1 MDKTAGGHATDQTDT
16 LMLELVRRLT
26 AELRRQSGV
35 APVKLDSLLERDLG
49 FDSLARVELL
59 ARVEQ
64 TFGVSLP
71 EQVLLTAETPRD
83 LVRAVQGCT
92 SVPHRDVPMPQA
104 HDSRDGG
111 GRTASGTA
119 VEDAQE
125 RPAGA
130 GDGMDAGGRATQ
142 GAVAGRAGA
151 VAVQGCTRVSHAV
164 APGRSQRGA
173 TEVQSTALVEAHAAP
188 DSIDNLVALLD
199 WHVRA
204 HPERPHITLVSGEEQ
219 EETLSYA
226 ALQDGARNVAAGLRA
241 HDVQPGQ
248 AVAIMLPT
256 SHEYFFCFY
265 GILLAGAIPVPIYPP
280 LRASQVEE
288 HLRRHARILANAR
301 ATLLITVP
309 EARSVALL
317 LRAQTPEL
325 QRVVSVAELST
336 ATLNPAELE
345 QIGAAIRTRDIAF
358 LQYTSGST
366 GNPKGVILTHANL
379 LANIRAMG
387 QAVQANASDVFVS
400 WLPLY
405 HDMGLIGAW
414 LGSLYYAMPLVVMS
428 PLTFLTR
435 PQRWLWAIH
444 RYRATL
450 SAGPNF
456 AFELCLR
463 KIDDRDLEGLDLS
476 SLRLLFNGAE
486 PVSPDTIRRFTARFA
501 RHGLRPAAV
510 APVYGLAES
519 SVGLAFPPP
528 GRGPVIDRIQ
538 RDALMRDAHAVPADS
553 EDTLAL
559 EFVACG
565 QPLRGHQIRIVDA
578 TGHELGERA
587 EGRLEFKGPSCT
599 SGYFRNAEETRRLF
613 QDGWLDSG
621 DRAYTVGGEI
631 YLTGRVKDI
640 IIRAGRNIYPHELE
654 EAVGNIP
661 GIRKGCVA
669 VFGSTDPVSGT
680 ERLVVLAE
688 TRATDANTLE
698 GLRAEVSAV
707 ATDLIGTPPEEVVLA
722 PLHSV
727 LKTSSG
733 KIRRAA
739 SRELY
744 ERGAIGARPRALWW
758 QLTRLTWTALLPELR
773 RVWRAVGATLYAA
786 YAWLLLCTLAPA
798 VWVTTAVLPRPDWNW
813 TISRG
818 AARLGLRLAGMPLR
832 VHGLENLP
840 RGPCVLVANHASY
853 LDGIVLVA
861 TLTRRFSFVAKAELR
876 ARLIPR
882 LYLTRLGAEFV
893 ERFDLQR
900 GVADTRR
907 LAQTARAGRALAFF
921 PEGTFE
927 RMPGLAAFHMG
938 AFVAAAE
945 AGVPVVP
952 LAIRG
957 TRSILRPD
965 HWFPRRGTIV
975 ATIGRPILPQAAD
988 WAAALQLR
996 DAARAEIL
1004 QHCGEPDL
1012 AAHAAPD

>member
-1 MDKTAGGHATDQTDT
+1 MDKTAGRHATDQPDAR
-16 LMLELVRRLT
+16 MLELVRRLA

-35 APVKLDSLLERDLG
+35 APVSLDSLLERELG

-59 ARVEQ
+59 ARIEQ
-64 TFGVSLP
+64 AFGVSLP
-71 EQVLLTAETPRD
+71 EQALAMAETPRD
-83 LVRAVQGCT
+83 LLRAVQGCT
-92 SVPHRDVPMPQA
+92 RAAAAGPTQPQRISMEVLPA
-104 HDSRDGG
+104 ALG
-111 GRTASGTA
+111 
-119 VEDAQE
+119 EAQ
-125 RPAGA
+125 
-130 GDGMDAGGRATQ
+130 
-142 GAVAGRAGA
+142 
-151 VAVQGCTRVSHAV
+151 
-164 APGRSQRGA
+164 
-173 TEVQSTALVEAHAAP
+173 AAP
-188 DSIDNLVALLD
+188 DITDNLVALLD
-199 WHVRA
+199 WHVHA
-204 HPERPHITLVSGEEQ
+204 HPDRPHITLLSGDEQ

-226 ALQDGARNVAAGLRA
+226 ALQAGARNVAVGLRA

-256 SHEYFFCFY
+256 SLEYFFCFY

-280 LRASQVEE
+280 VRASQIEE

-309 EARSVALL
+309 EARPVAQL
-317 LRAQTPEL
+317 LRAQSPEL
-325 QRVVSVAELST
+325 RRIVTPAELSK
-336 ATLNPAELE
+336 AAVNLAELE
-345 QIGAAIRTRDIAF
+345 QIRAGLRPSDTAL

-387 QAVQANASDVFVS
+387 EAVQADASDVFVS

-414 LGSLYYAMPLVVMS
+414 LGSLVYAIPLVVMS
-428 PLTFLTR
+428 PLSFLTR

-444 RYRATL
+444 RHRATL

-476 SLRLLFNGAE
+476 SLRWLFNGAE
-486 PVSPDTIRRFTARFA
+486 PVSPDTLRRFTARFVP
-501 RHGLRPAAV
+501 HGLRPAAV

-519 SVGLAFPPP
+519 SVGLAFPPL
-528 GRGPVIDRIQ
+528 GRGPLIDRIR
-538 RDALMRDAHAVPADS
+538 RDALMRDGHAVPAAAG
-553 EDTLAL
+553 EPAAL

-565 QPLRGHQIRIVDA
+565 QPLSGHQIRVVDA

-599 SGYFRNAEETRRLF
+599 SGYFRHPEETRRLF
-613 QDGWLDSG
+613 HDGWLDSG
-621 DRAYTVGGEI
+621 DLAYTVGGEI
-631 YLTGRVKDI
+631 YITGRTKDI

-654 EAVGNIP
+654 EAVGNLA
-661 GIRKGCVA
+661 GVRKGCVA
-669 VFGSTDPVSGT
+669 VFGSTDPASGT

-688 TRATDANTLE
+688 TRATDADTLE
-698 GLRAEVSAV
+698 RLRGEVSAV
-707 ATDLIGTPPEEVVLA
+707 AADLIGTPPEEVVLA
-722 PLHSV
+722 PPHSV

-744 ERGAIGARPRALWW
+744 EHGDIGARPRTVGW
-758 QLTRLTWTALLPELR
+758 QFARLAWLALLPELR
-773 RVWRAVGATLYAA
+773 RTWRAAGALLYAG
-786 YAWLLLCTLAPA
+786 YVWLLFWSVAPV
-798 VWVTTAVLPRPDWNW
+798 VWVTTALIRRADWCW
-813 TISRG
+813 TISRA

-840 RGPCVLVANHASY
+840 AGACVLVANHASY
-853 LDGIVLVA
+853 VDGIVLVA
-861 TLTRRFSFVAKAELR
+861 SLARNFSFVAKRELR
-876 ARLIPR
+876 VRLIPR
-882 LYLTRLGAEFV
+882 VYLQRLGAEFV

-900 GVADTRR
+900 GVADARR
-907 LAQTARAGRALAFF
+907 LAQAVQAGRALAFF

-927 RMPGLAAFHMG
+927 RIPGLSPFHMG

-952 LAIRG
+952 VAIRG
-957 TRSILRPD
+957 TRSILRSD
-965 HWFPRRGTIV
+965 QWFPRRGSIRVTL
-975 ATIGRPILPQAAD
+975 GHPILPDGTD
-988 WAAALQLR
+988 WAAALRLR

-1004 QHCGEPDL
+1004 RHCGEPDL
-1012 AAHAAPD
+1012 AAHPGPI

>member
-1 MDKTAGGHATDQTDT
+1 MDKASGRHATDRPDA
-16 LMLELVRRLT
+16 LMLELVQRLA

-35 APVKLDSLLERDLG
+35 APVCLDSLLERDLG

-59 ARVEQ
+59 ARIEQ
-64 TFGVSLP
+64 AFGVSLP
-71 EQVLLTAETPRD
+71 EQALVTAETPRD
-83 LVRAVQGCT
+83 LLRAVQGIT
-92 SVPHRDVPMPQA
+92 
-104 HDSRDGG
+104 
-111 GRTASGTA
+111 GTA
-119 VEDAQE
+119 RA
-125 RPAGA
+125 RHAGA
-130 GDGMDAGGRATQ
+130 AAVPGRPQKISADVLPATQ
-142 GAVAGRAGA
+142 G
-151 VAVQGCTRVSHAV
+151 
-164 APGRSQRGA
+164 
-173 TEVQSTALVEAHAAP
+173 EAQPAP
-188 DSIDNLVALLD
+188 DATDNLVALLD
-199 WHVRA
+199 WHVRE
-204 HPERPHITLVSGEEQ
+204 HPNRPHITVNEASLTSGEEQ
-219 EETLSYA
+219 EVTLSYA
-226 ALQDGARNVAAGLRA
+226 ALQAGARNVAAGLRA

-256 SHEYFFCFY
+256 SREYFFCFY

-280 LRASQVEE
+280 LRASQIEE

-309 EARSVALL
+309 EARPLAQL

-325 QRVVSVAELST
+325 RHVVTVAELRN
-336 ATLNPAELE
+336 AVLNLSELE
-345 QIGAAIRTRDIAF
+345 QIGAALRTQDIAF

-387 QAVQANASDVFVS
+387 QAVQADASDVFVS

-414 LGSLYYAMPLVVMS
+414 LGSLYYAIPLVVMS
-428 PLTFLTR
+428 PLSFLTR
-435 PQRWLWAIH
+435 PQRWLWALH
-444 RYRATL
+444 RHRATL

-476 SLRLLFNGAE
+476 SLRWLFNGAE
-486 PVSPDTIRRFTARFA
+486 PVSPDTIRRFTTHFA
-501 RHGLRPAAV
+501 RYGLRPAAV

-528 GRGPVIDRIQ
+528 GRGPLIDRIQ
-538 RDALMRDAHAVPADS
+538 RDPLMRDARAIPAGVD
-553 EDTLAL
+553 DPAAL

-565 QPLRGHQIRIVDA
+565 QPLAGHQIRIVDA
-578 TGHELGERA
+578 TGHELGERV

-599 SGYFRNAEETRRLF
+599 SGYYRNAEETRRLF

-631 YLTGRVKDI
+631 FLTGRIKDI

-698 GLRAEVSAV
+698 RLRADVIAVSA
-707 ATDLIGTPPEEVVLA
+707 DLIGTPPEEVALA

-739 SRELY
+739 SREHY
-744 ERGAIGARPRALWW
+744 ERGAISARPRALWW
-758 QLTRLTWTALLPELR
+758 QLARLAWTALLPELR
-773 RVWRAVGATLYAA
+773 RGWRAAGATLYAG
-786 YAWLLLCTLAPA
+786 YAWLLFWALAPA
-798 VWVTTAVLPRPDWNW
+798 VWTTTALLPRPDWNW
-813 TISRG
+813 TISRA

-832 VHGLENLP
+832 VHDRENLP
-840 RGPCVLVANHASY
+840 PGPCVLVANHASY

-861 TLTRRFSFVAKAELR
+861 ALARRFSFIAKGELR

-882 LYLTRLGAEFV
+882 LYLTHLGAEFV

-900 GVADTRR
+900 GVADARR
-907 LAQTARAGRALAFF
+907 LAQVARAGRALAFF

-927 RMPGLAAFHMG
+927 RMPGLAPFHMG

-945 AGVPVVP
+945 AGVAVVP
-952 LAIRG
+952 VTIRG

-965 HWFPRRGTIV
+965 HWFPRRGTISV
-975 ATIGRPILPQAAD
+975 TIGRPILPGAAD
-988 WAAALQLR
+988 WTAALQLR

-1004 QHCGEPDL
+1004 RHCGEPDL
-1012 AAHAAPD
+1012 AAHPGPI